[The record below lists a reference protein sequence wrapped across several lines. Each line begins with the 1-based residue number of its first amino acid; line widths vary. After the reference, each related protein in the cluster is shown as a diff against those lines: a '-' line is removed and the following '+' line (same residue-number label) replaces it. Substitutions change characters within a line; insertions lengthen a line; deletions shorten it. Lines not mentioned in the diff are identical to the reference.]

1 MKVKERFSNRID
13 RFKNMKRTDWV
24 DFFLNNAIYMV
35 MILLIVVVIIQRPN
49 FLSIGTL
56 INVLSQS
63 SVKLILAFGVGGI
76 IILQGTDL
84 SLGRS
89 VGFAMVISASLSQA
103 DWYPTKFYENLWLS
117 NLDISIGGLQ
127 LAGVVQILVPMLI
140 AMVVCA
146 FFSTIN
152 GYIAAVFKVHPF
164 IVTLGMSV
172 FLYGVLTLYYNS
184 PEAGGQPIGGFSE
197 TYSNF
202 VQSRITGIG
211 PFQFPDG
218 VYIPW
223 LVVYATIVSIFI
235 WILWNKTV
243 FGKNMFAVGGNPE
256 AASVSGV
263 NVVLTFVLVYALAG
277 ALYGL
282 GGFLEAGRIG
292 SANNSSGFN
301 YELDAIAACVVG
313 GISFSGGVGKVG
325 GAITG
330 VLLFTV
336 MSYGMVFADISFE
349 YQNIIKGF
357 IIVFA
362 VALDTRKYL
371 KKV

>member
-1 MKVKERFSNRID
+1 MNFTKKLNTRINK
-13 RFKNMKRTDWV
+13 FKKMNKSDWLN
-24 DFFLNNAIYMV
+24 FLINNAIYIVMV
-35 MILLIVVVIIQRPN
+35 LLIIVVIIKEPN
-49 FLSIGTL
+49 FLSMSTV

-89 VGFAMVISASLSQA
+89 VGFAMVIAASLSQA
-103 DWYPTKFYENLWLS
+103 SFYGSRFYPELWLTEMPVFIR
-117 NLDISIGGLQ
+117 LI
-127 LAGVVQILVPMLI
+127 VPLLI

-146 FFSTIN
+146 IFSMIN

-184 PEAGGQPIGGFSE
+184 PAQGGQPIGGLDPAYVE
-197 TYSNF
+197 L
-202 VQSRITGIG
+202 VLGRIEGIG
-211 PFQFPDG
+211 SWNFPKG
-218 VYIPW
+218 FYIPY
-223 LVVYATIVSIFI
+223 LVIFAIIISIIV
-235 WILWNKTV
+235 WILWNKTI

-256 AASVSGV
+256 AAAVSGV
-263 NVVLTFVLVYALAG
+263 NVVKTFVLVYMLAG
-277 ALYGL
+277 ILYGL
-282 GGFLEAGRIG
+282 GGYLEAGRIG

-313 GISFSGGVGKVG
+313 GISFSGGVGKVS
-325 GAITG
+325 GAIAG

-336 MSYGMVFADISFE
+336 MTYGMIFVNISFE

>member
-1 MKVKERFSNRID
+1 MNFTKRMNTRIN
-13 RFKNMKRTDWV
+13 RFKDMNGKDWL
-24 DFFLNNAIYMV
+24 DFVLNNAIYIV
-35 MILLIVVVIIQRPN
+35 MAILILVVIINEPN
-49 FLSIGTL
+49 FLSMRTL

-89 VGFAMVISASLSQA
+89 VGFAMVISASLTQA
-103 DWYPTKFYENLWLS
+103 ADYGSRFYPELWLTEMPVFVR
-117 NLDISIGGLQ
+117 LLIPL
-127 LAGVVQILVPMLI
+127 LI

-146 FFSTIN
+146 IFSMIN

-172 FLYGVLTLYYNS
+172 LLYGVLTLYYNS
-184 PEAGGQPIGGFSE
+184 PDMGGQPIGGLDE
-197 TYSNF
+197 AYSGF
-202 VQSRITGIG
+202 VQARITHIG
-211 PFQFPDG
+211 PLQFSDG
-218 VYIPW
+218 FYIPW
-223 LVVYATIVSIFI
+223 LVIYAIVISII
-235 WILWNKTV
+235 VWVLWNKTV

-256 AASVSGV
+256 AAAVSGV
-263 NVVLTFVLVYALAG
+263 NVVKTFVLVYMMAG
-277 ALYGL
+277 LLYGL

-313 GISFSGGVGKVG
+313 GISFSGGVGKVS
-325 GAITG
+325 GAVAG

-336 MSYGMVFADISFE
+336 MSYGMIFANIDFE

>member
-1 MKVKERFSNRID
+1 MHITKNFNARLH
-13 RFKNMKRTDWV
+13 RFKNMNSTDWLN
-24 DFFLNNAIYMV
+24 FLINNAIYIV
-35 MILLIVVVIIQRPN
+35 MAILIMVVIVKEPN
-49 FLSIGTL
+49 FLSISTL

-89 VGFAMVISASLSQA
+89 VGFAMVISASLLQA
-103 DWYPTKFYENLWLS
+103 TDYASRFYPELWLTQTPPFIR
-117 NLDISIGGLQ
+117 LLIPL
-127 LAGVVQILVPMLI
+127 LI
-140 AMVVCA
+140 AMAVCA
-146 FFSTIN
+146 VFSIIN
-152 GYIAAVFKVHPF
+152 GLIAAIFKVHPF

-184 PEAGGQPIGGFSE
+184 PAQGGQPVGGLDKA
-197 TYSNF
+197 YSGF
-202 VQSRITGIG
+202 VQGRITHIG
-211 PFQFPDG
+211 SLQFADG
-218 VYIPW
+218 FYIPW
-223 LVVYATIVSIFI
+223 LVVYAIIISIVV
-235 WILWNKTV
+235 WVLWNKTV

-256 AASVSGV
+256 AAAVSGV
-263 NVVLTFVLVYALAG
+263 NVVKTFVLVYMLAG

-313 GISFSGGVGKVG
+313 GVSFSGGVGKVS

-336 MSYGMVFADISFE
+336 MSYGMIFANISFE

-371 KKV
+371 KKT